1 VLAGRGPEEEAL
13 RRRLGSAATFLGW
26 VEGDR
31 LAQVYASADLFMFAS
46 TTDTFG
52 QVILEAQASGLPVLA
67 VDAGGPAELI
77 EDGRSGCLVAPD
89 PAALAGALRGLA
101 RREAIRERLATGG
114 LLAVGER
121 SWPRSLDQL
130 ADGYL
135 RALAPS
141 TRAAVAAVAA

>member
-1 VLAGRGPEEEAL
+1 
-13 RRRLGSAATFLGW
+13 
-26 VEGDR
+26 

-77 EDGRSGCLVAPD
+77 EDGRSGCLVAPE
-89 PAALAGALRGLA
+89 PELLASALRGLA

-121 SWPRSLDQL
+121 SWERSLDQL
-130 ADGYL
+130 ADGYA
-135 RALAPS
+135 RALAVGTGAEAGTTAAES
-141 TRAAVAAVAA
+141 AEIRRAGAIARAA

>member
-1 VLAGRGPEEEAL
+1 
-13 RRRLGSAATFLGW
+13 LGSAATFLGW

-89 PAALAGALRGLA
+89 PESLAGAVRGLA

-114 LLAVGER
+114 LLAVRER
-121 SWPRSLDQL
+121 SWQRSLDQL
-130 ADGYL
+130 ARGYAT
-135 RALAPS
+135 ALAS
-141 TRAAVAAVAA
+141 GAADTRTTTMAAEEVALAGEVARAA